1 MKAIILT
8 YDKQVGLAQLV
19 LKTYFDLGIKFL
31 DFIIPINQKQTK
43 SKFEF
48 ANNVTCIICESDIL
62 SSMNSTLAQCD
73 DEEWVYWAI
82 DDRFPSKIDYYSF
95 DLIYKAIES
104 GTFEF
109 ANGVKLINWREELTV
124 EKVKVDG
131 MSFSLQKNTSMFGF
145 WHHQFLRA
153 KVLKDAF
160 FHCNE
165 QSHNDIRLINNS
177 HHSKKSLS
185 FLDKIYVSDRNL
197 IELEEPLWNGKLT
210 RNGVEALCKF
220 DCAVPD
226 YEIVESRLGFNDFD
240 AQLRVNPQRPKF
252 I

>member
-1 MKAIILT
+1 
-8 YDKQVGLAQLV
+8 
-19 LKTYFDLGIKFL
+19 
-31 DFIIPINQKQTK
+31 
-43 SKFEF
+43 
-48 ANNVTCIICESDIL
+48 
-62 SSMNSTLAQCD
+62 
-73 DEEWVYWAI
+73 
-82 DDRFPSKIDYYSF
+82 
-95 DLIYKAIES
+95 
-104 GTFEF
+104 
-109 ANGVKLINWREELTV
+109 
-124 EKVKVDG
+124 
-131 MSFSLQKNTSMFGF
+131 MFGF

-165 QSHNDIRLINNS
+165 QSHNDIRAINNS

-185 FLDKIYVSDRNL
+185 FLEKIYVSDRNV
-197 IELEEPLWNGKLT
+197 IELEEPLWDGKLT
-210 RNGVEALCKF
+210 RNGVDALCKF